1 MPLEPRSRITLI
13 LPTPTTPTQHLLVT
27 DILTGL
33 VQVCGGV
40 TVSSR
45 LLTGFEGL
53 WFDPDDQ
60 QIKGDQNLLVLAD
73 APLTL
78 NVPALT
84 QYLDTLKLRC
94 QRDFQ
99 QDIIWVTVHP
109 VDRVSTDDYVR

>member
-1 MPLEPRSRITLI
+1 VPLEPRTRVTLI
-13 LPTPTTPTQHLLVT
+13 LPTPTTPAQHLLIT
-27 DILTGL
+27 DILTSL

-53 WFDPDDQ
+53 WFDPNDQ

-73 APLTL
+73 APLAPTA
-78 NVPALT
+78 PALAL
-84 QYLDTLKLRC
+84 YLDALKPRC

-99 QDIIWVTVHP
+99 QDIIWVTIHP
-109 VDRVSTDDYVR
+109 VDRINTDDYVR